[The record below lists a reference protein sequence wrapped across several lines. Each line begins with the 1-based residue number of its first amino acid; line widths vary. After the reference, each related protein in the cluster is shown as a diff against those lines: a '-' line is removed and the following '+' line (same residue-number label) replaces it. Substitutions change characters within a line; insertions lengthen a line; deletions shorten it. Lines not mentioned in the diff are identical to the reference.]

1 MDGRRR
7 RKSCEML
14 LAKCHSSDPPA
25 SLLRDFLKHACK
37 IANKAHA
44 ASDLTHKLEDFALV
58 KTRQKKRNKSWSRL
72 CILYK
77 KWLPTPTVLGCR
89 LLAVFNLPP
98 PQFAKKAGESVRRER
113 RGERQMCRS
122 FVRWFAE
129 SEKWSG
135 VFVRPSVRRGVV
147 RLSIAESAFLT

>member
-1 MDGRRR
+1 MPTDLWTDGEGR

-58 KTRQKKRNKSWSRL
+58 KARHKKTEQKL
-72 CILYK
+72 
-77 KWLPTPTVLGCR
+77 
-89 LLAVFNLPP
+89 
-98 PQFAKKAGESVRRER
+98 E
-113 RGERQMCRS
+113 
-122 FVRWFAE
+122 
-129 SEKWSG
+129 
-135 VFVRPSVRRGVV
+135 
-147 RLSIAESAFLT
+147 